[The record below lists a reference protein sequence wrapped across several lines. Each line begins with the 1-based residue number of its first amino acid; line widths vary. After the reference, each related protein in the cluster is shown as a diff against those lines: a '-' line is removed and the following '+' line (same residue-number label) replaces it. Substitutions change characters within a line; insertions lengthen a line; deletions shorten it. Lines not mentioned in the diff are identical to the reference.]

1 MGYSDYAHANSAMR
15 RYIAPNILKMAAPTN
30 PYPQHPTVGTNT
42 HILLNVMLTLL
53 FSQRVMHVIYFTCTL
68 DKEEVGKC
76 VLPKLMY
83 ASYTK
88 SSYGNKVNTVV

>member
-1 MGYSDYAHANSAMR
+1 
-15 RYIAPNILKMAAPTN
+15 
-30 PYPQHPTVGTNT
+30 
-42 HILLNVMLTLL
+42 
-53 FSQRVMHVIYFTCTL
+53 MHVIYFTCTL

-88 SSYGNKVNTVV
+88 SSYGNKVNTVVWHNVTSHQGLHCLVQQKKLTAKAISYAINNGPS